1 MAVLFTADTHFG
13 HAGAL
18 GLYRRPFGS
27 VAEMDAALIGRWN
40 KVVRLEDEIWHLGDF
55 AVRQK
60 PARVAELLAALNGI
74 KHLVTGNNDDAAIRN
89 DPSWRSV
96 QAYCEIAVG
105 GSRFVLCHY
114 AFRTWRNMGQG
125 WINLHGHSHG
135 RLAPQPRQCDVG
147 VDAWDFT
154 PISTVEILERVRS
167 KRVRSSLGTLPPSEC
182 EAPKRAGGHR
192 VRQ

>member
-18 GLYRRPFGS
+18 ALYRRPFRS
-27 VAEMDAALIGRWN
+27 ISEMDAAMIERWN
-40 KVVRLEDEIWHLGDF
+40 KAVRPEDEIWHLGDF

-60 PARVAELLAALNGI
+60 SGRIAQLLASLNGM
-74 KHLVTGNNDDAAIRN
+74 KHLVTGNNDDARISG
-89 DPSWRSV
+89 DPSWHSV
-96 QAYCEIAVG
+96 QAYCEIAVDG
-105 GSRFVLCHY
+105 GYFVLCHY

-154 PISTVEILERVRS
+154 PIGTVEILERVRA
-167 KRVRSSLGTLPPSEC
+167 KRTRTSQPIYRRTAG
-182 EAPKRAGGHR
+182 APKR
-192 VRQ
+192 V